1 MQLWQLLLILVAIL
15 PLFYKYSFW
24 FYTIQLKEY
33 RWDRFKEYIFTPQWK
48 SAILNFWFFI
58 ELPVLIFSIMIFI
71 DKNLIYLIHPVVFYF
86 LVFVNIFVI
95 WKIFRWRIL
104 KPKIT
109 WRLLITL
116 VFLLIWF
123 VIDFYFILFAWY
135 WNAIYAYILAS
146 LLFAP
151 LIIFFYILLTLPLV
165 NFLKNRK
172 INKAINKS
180 KKIDKPVKIAITWSY
195 WKSSVKE
202 FLSSILEKDWEL
214 LKTPENI
221 NTELWV
227 SALILNK
234 LKNSYKYFIAEI
246 WAYRIWE
253 ISTLWKI
260 VNHKYWFLTA
270 IWNQHI
276 WLFWSQENIVKG
288 KFEIFEKVKENN
300 WILYVNWD
308 SPHLTSPLGER
319 DNRNNIILYW
329 IDWEDLD
336 AKSEILEIEN
346 LKTKFKFI
354 YKDINEIFET
364 NLIWKHNILNLTW
377 ILAFSY
383 NIWLKTKDLKKYLL
397 NIKSPKNTWE
407 IIEKDNIILI
417 DDTYNLSE
425 AGLKSWIDL
434 LKFFKNKEKNLVLD
448 DILELWK
455 DSEKIHFEIAKKIWE
470 EKLVDKVLY
479 CGVNY
484 KKSFIDWLIKW
495 WFKQEDILS
504 TKGFNPLKKSVI
516 LFEGKKAKNYLNKVL
531 KAK

>member
-1 MQLWQLLLILVAIL
+1 MQLWQLLLILVTIL

-58 ELPVLIFSIMIFI
+58 ELPVLFFSIMIFI

-109 WRLLITL
+109 GRLLITVL
-116 VFLLIWF
+116 FLLIWF
-123 VIDFYFILFAWY
+123 GIDFYFMIFGWY

-202 FLSSILEKDWEL
+202 FLSSILEQDWEL

-276 WLFWSQENIVKG
+276 WLFWSQKNIVKA
-288 KFEIFEKVKENN
+288 KSEIAESVLKNN
-300 WILYVNWD
+300 WILYINI
-308 SPHLTSPLGER
+308 
-319 DNRNNIILYW
+319 DNKEIAKAKFPKKLNIVKYW
-329 IDWEDLD
+329 KSKKAD
-336 AKSEILEIEN
+336 AKYTILEEKSWKIEFSFEYKKIN
-346 LKTKFKFI
+346 TKFK
-354 YKDINEIFET
+354 INI
-364 NLIWKHNILNLTW
+364 IWEHNIINLTW
-377 ILAFSY
+377 VIALCY
-383 NIWLKTKDLKKYLL
+383 DLGLKTTEIKKYLKNL
-397 NIKSPKNTWE
+397 SWPKSSKTIIKNKKN
-407 IIEKDNIILI
+407 ILI
-417 DDTYNLSE
+417 DDTYNLSV
-425 AGLKSWIDL
+425 AGLKSWIEL
-434 LKFFKNKEKNLVLD
+434 FKSYKNYNRVLVLD

-455 DSEKIHFEIAKKIWE
+455 ESEKIHFEIAKKIWE

-516 LFEGKKAKNYLNKVL
+516 LFEGKKAKNYLNKL
-531 KAK
+531 SK